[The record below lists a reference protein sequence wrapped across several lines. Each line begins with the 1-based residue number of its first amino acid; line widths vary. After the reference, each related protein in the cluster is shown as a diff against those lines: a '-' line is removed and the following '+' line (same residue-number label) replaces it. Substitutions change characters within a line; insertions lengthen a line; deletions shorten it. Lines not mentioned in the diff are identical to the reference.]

1 MTARLFGTDG
11 IRGPI
16 TSSKLAP
23 ENMCK
28 LGRVLGALARDS
40 GKNSIIIGR
49 DTRASGLYLE
59 SALSAGIMA
68 SGIDC
73 RILGI
78 LPSAAVAHA
87 TRRCQSA
94 FGVVISASHNPS
106 SDNGIKLFASD
117 GFKIEEAM
125 ENLIEDRF
133 HNFDEKQAYIA
144 LTPGQCI
151 DEKGAQEAYLTMLSS
166 SIHQIQKKLRIVIDC
181 AHGAA
186 SGIVPALFSLP
197 DFTLKIIGAHPD
209 GFNINQGCGSEHPQ
223 TLKNTVLD
231 WKADVGIAFDGDA
244 DRVIFV
250 DEKGEILDGD
260 AVLAVFAKYLKQ
272 QGLLQKNTLVSTVM
286 SSVAL
291 DRALRPYDIKVERT
305 DVGDKFVARHM
316 VNNNLSLGGEN
327 SGHLIMLP
335 NTYTGDG
342 IYFALQFINI
352 ISILNKPVSE
362 ITHFYQPT
370 PTLLKNIDI
379 IEKIP
384 LTQLPNTEIA
394 IHNANKALE
403 NVGRVMLRYSGT
415 ENKLRI
421 LVEAPSDHQCHLIAD
436 RIAAEYHQEV
446 SIKLR
451 SEKPL

>member
-11 IRGPI
+11 VRGPI

-28 LGRVLGALARDS
+28 LGRVLGSYTREI

-59 SALSAGIMA
+59 SALCAGILA
-68 SGIDC
+68 SGVDC

-94 FGVVISASHNPS
+94 FGVVISASHNPAY
-106 SDNGIKLFASD
+106 DNGIKIFASD
-117 GFKIEEAM
+117 GFKIEEAL
-125 ENLIEDRF
+125 ELLIEERF
-133 HNFDEKQAYIA
+133 HSFDEKLASIA
-144 LTPGQCI
+144 IKPGHSI
-151 DEKGAQEAYLTMLSS
+151 DEKGAQDAYLAMLGSC
-166 SIHQIQKKLRIVIDC
+166 IQPSFSKELRIVVDC

-186 SGIVPALFSLP
+186 STIASPLFSVPGLA
-197 DFTLKIIGAHPD
+197 TKIIGAHPD
-209 GFNINQGCGSEHPQ
+209 GFNINQGCGSEHPE
-223 TLKNTVLD
+223 TLKSAVLD

-250 DEKGEILDGD
+250 DEKGETLNGD
-260 AVLAVFAKYLKQ
+260 AVLAVFALYLQQ

-291 DRALRPYDIKVERT
+291 DRALKPYNIKVERT
-305 DVGDKFVARHM
+305 AVGDKFVARHM

-352 ISILNKPVSE
+352 IRTLNKPVSE
-362 ITHFYQPT
+362 ITNFYQPT

-379 IEKIP
+379 TKKIP
-384 LTQLPNTEIA
+384 FTQLPNTEMA
-394 IHNANKALE
+394 IRNANNALE
-403 NVGRVMLRYSGT
+403 NMGRVMLRYSGT

-421 LVEAPSDHQCHLIAD
+421 LVEAPSHHQCHHIAD
-436 RIAAEYHQEV
+436 LIAAEYHREV
-446 SIKLR
+446 LTKL
-451 SEKPL
+451 S